1 MNARTTPVTPLDS
14 TALPFG
20 LVVYDVARFMRR
32 AVDQEARSLGLS
44 MAQWRTLG
52 HLHRMQG
59 CCQAELAEVLEIAP
73 ITLGRLLDRMCAQGL
88 VERRPHPGDRR
99 AFQLF
104 LLPAAK
110 PLMEQL
116 WAHSLKVREQAM
128 AGVPTD
134 RQTELLHW
142 LSVVRSNLE
151 AIQAPASDDD
161 AEAEVVEMNR

>member
-1 MNARTTPVTPLDS
+1 MNARTSLPASLPDS

-20 LVVYDVARFMRR
+20 LLVYDVARLMRR
-32 AVDQEARSLGLS
+32 AVDREARSLGLS

-52 HLHRMQG
+52 HLHRMEG

-104 LLPAAK
+104 LLPAAA
-110 PLMEQL
+110 PLMERL
-116 WAHSLKVREQAM
+116 WIHSMKVRESAM
-128 AGVPTD
+128 SGVPAD
-134 RQTELLHW
+134 QQADLLRW

-151 AIQAPASDDD
+151 AIQPPQPDCAD
-161 AEAEVVEMNR
+161 AALEMMR

>member
-1 MNARTTPVTPLDS
+1 MNARTAAAASLETA
-14 TALPFG
+14 ALPFG

-32 AVDQEARSLGLS
+32 ALDQEARSLGLS

-52 HLHRMQG
+52 HLHRMEG

-73 ITLGRLLDRMCAQGL
+73 ITLGRLLDRLCAQEL

-104 LLPAAK
+104 LRPAAR
-110 PLMEQL
+110 PLLQQL
-116 WAHSLKVREQAM
+116 WSLSLKVREQAM
-128 AGVPTD
+128 AGVPAD

-151 AIQAPASDDD
+151 AIQPSGADCALD
-161 AEAEVVEMNR
+161 EVEKK